1 MKIDQFIE
9 QKKTSWNRLSE
20 LIKLAEQRGL
30 KKFDRNNL
38 LELGRLYRQAS
49 SDLSYTKSSFKDRE
63 IINYL
68 NQLVARAHSQIYL
81 PAPFNIWHTA
91 KFYLSVFPDLFRQ
104 SFSYIL
110 LSCMIFVT
118 SYIFSYVIVKT
129 DTGTAKMFLPDEFV
143 IPVEEGLKEKYVK
156 AKFPSSMGP
165 ELSSKI
171 MTNNISVGF
180 RAFAFG
186 ITAGIGTVYVLI
198 FNGFMLGS
206 LAALFNHYHYDMH
219 FWSLILPH
227 GITELLAI
235 FISGGAGLILA
246 DGMITPGD
254 LTRADSIKTKGRKA
268 IRLILG
274 VIPMFIIA
282 GIIEGFI
289 TPLDISPYIKLI
301 FSVFTGLLLILYFSP
316 IKWHKILRYVI
327 SIKADC

>member
-9 QKKTSWNRLSE
+9 QKQTSWNRLSE
-20 LIKLAEQRGL
+20 LVKLAEQRGL
-30 KKFDRNNL
+30 KKFNRKNL

-49 SDLSYTKSSFKDRE
+49 SDLSYTKSSFKDKK

-81 PAPFNIWHTA
+81 PEPFHTGHIIY
-91 KFYLSVFPDLFRQ
+91 FYRYTFPDLFRQ
-104 SFSYIL
+104 SFYYIL
-110 LSCMIFVT
+110 LSSMIFVL
-118 SYIFSYVIVKT
+118 SSIFSYVTVKT
-129 DTGTAKMFLPDEFV
+129 DISTAKMFLSEDIV
-143 IPVEEGLKEKYVK
+143 IPVEESLKQKQIG
-156 AKFPSSMGP
+156 AKFPDSMGP

-180 RAFAFG
+180 KAFAFG
-186 ITAGIGTVYVLI
+186 ITAGVGTVYVLL

-206 LAALFNHYHYDMH
+206 LAAIFNNYHYDIE
-219 FWSLILPH
+219 FWALILPH

-246 DGMITPGD
+246 DAIFNPKD
-254 LTRADSIKTKGRKA
+254 LTRIDAMKLNGQKA
-268 IRLILG
+268 IKLILG
-274 VIPMFIIA
+274 VIPMFIVA

-301 FSVFTGLLLILYFSP
+301 FAIFTGLLLILYFSP
-316 IKWHKILRYVI
+316 IKWHKI
-327 SIKADC
+327 KKK

>member
-9 QKKTSWNRLSE
+9 QKQTSWTRLSE

-30 KKFDRNNL
+30 KNRNNL

-81 PAPFNIWHTA
+81 PEPFTTGHILH
-91 KFYLSVFPDLFRQ
+91 FYRSVFPDLFRQ

-110 LSCMIFVT
+110 LSCMIFVLSSVF
-118 SYIFSYVIVKT
+118 SYIIVKN
-129 DTGTAKMFLPDEFV
+129 DTGTTKIFLPDEFA
-143 IPVEEGLKEKYVK
+143 IPVEEGLKEKQIG
-156 AKFPSSMGP
+156 AKFPPSMGP
-165 ELSSKI
+165 ALSSKI

-180 RAFAFG
+180 KAFAFG
-186 ITAGIGTVYVLI
+186 ITAGLGTVYVLI

-206 LAALFNHYHYDMH
+206 LAALFNNYHYDIH

-227 GITELLAI
+227 GITELAAI

-246 DGMITPGD
+246 DAMINPGD
-254 LTRADSIKTKGRKA
+254 LTRTDSMKINGQKA
-268 IRLILG
+268 IKLILG

-301 FSVFTGLLLILYFSP
+301 FSVITGLLLILYFSR
-316 IKWHKILRYVI
+316 IKWHKI
-327 SIKADC
+327 KKK

>member
-9 QKKTSWNRLSE
+9 QKRTSWNRLSE

-30 KKFDRNNL
+30 KKFNRNSL

-81 PAPFNIWHTA
+81 PEPFNTGHIVH
-91 KFYLSVFPDLFRQ
+91 FYLSVFPDLFRQ

-110 LSCMIFVT
+110 LSCMIFVL
-118 SYIFSYVIVKT
+118 SSIFSYIIVKT
-129 DTGTAKMFLPDEFV
+129 DTGTAKMFLSDEFV
-143 IPVEEGLKEKYVK
+143 IPIEEGLKEKQVK
-156 AKFPSSMGP
+156 ANFPPSMGP
-165 ELSSKI
+165 VLSSKI

-180 RAFAFG
+180 KAFAFG

-206 LAALFNHYHYDMH
+206 LAALFNNYHYDIH

-246 DGMITPGD
+246 DSLFNPGD
-254 LTRADSIKTKGRKA
+254 LKRIDAVKVNGVRA

-274 VIPMFIIA
+274 VIPMFVIA

-289 TPLDISPYIKLI
+289 TPMDISPYIKLG
-301 FSVFTGLLLILYFSP
+301 FSAFTGLLLFLYFSRTNC
-316 IKWHKILRYVI
+316 KKR
-327 SIKADC
+327 S

>member
-30 KKFDRNNL
+30 KQFDRNSL

-81 PAPFNIWHTA
+81 PPPFNIWHIA
-91 KFYLSVFPDLFRQ
+91 KFYLSVFPVLFRQ

-110 LSCMIFVT
+110 LSCMIFVI

-129 DTGTAKMFLPDEFV
+129 DTATAGIFLPDEFV
-143 IPVEEGLKEKYVK
+143 IPVEEGLKENQVK
-156 AKFPSSMGP
+156 ASFPTSMAP

-180 RAFAFG
+180 KAFAFG

-206 LAALFNHYHYDMH
+206 LAALFNHYHYDIH

-227 GITELLAI
+227 GITELVAI

-246 DGMITPGD
+246 DGMINPGD
-254 LTRADSIKTKGRKA
+254 LTRIDSMKTKGHKA

-301 FSVFTGLLLILYFSP
+301 FSIFTGLLLVLYFSP
-316 IKWHKILRYVI
+316 KSRI
-327 SIKADC
+327 